1 MRKVRDML
9 TPDMFEMPQPVSHN
23 PGSLSCRAEISGVM
37 SEVIKDCELDRYQIA
52 ADMSRLL
59 GREVTKYMLDAYTSE
74 SRNTQMP
81 PIDTAI
87 AFDIA
92 TNGVS
97 LLKLHADK
105 LGCRVV
111 VGREVLYTELGRI
124 EQAKKDLAVAEK
136 AIKKHLEKT

>member
-9 TPDMFEMPQPVSHN
+9 TSDMFDMPQAVSHN

-37 SEVIKDCELDRYQIA
+37 SEVIKDCELDRFQIA
-52 ADMSRLL
+52 AEMSRLL

-81 PIDTAI
+81 PVDTAI
-87 AFDIA
+87 AFDMA
-92 TNGVS
+92 TKGVS
-97 LLKLHADK
+97 LLKLHAEK

-111 VGREVLYTELGRI
+111 VGKEVLYTELGRI
-124 EQAKKDLAVAEK
+124 EQERKALAVAEK
-136 AIKKHLEKT
+136 AIQKYLEKT